1 MRPDADALERLREVL
16 EAVRANEGA
25 TLPRDV
31 IAKLGGALPEGLGLT
46 IDFDAVASL
55 GHPLVVLR
63 PATKPADPTFD
74 ALSPREREVAGL
86 VAAGLRNKDIALA
99 LGIAL
104 GTVKDH
110 VHRILDKTGLDGRA
124 GIAAAWT
131 RSME

>member
-1 MRPDADALERLREVL
+1 MRPDAEALERLREVL
-16 EAVRANEGA
+16 EEVRATRGA
-25 TLPRDV
+25 TIPRDV
-31 IAKLGGALPEGLGLT
+31 IARLGAALPEGVGVT
-46 IDFDAVASL
+46 IDFDAAAQL

-63 PATKPADPTFD
+63 PVTRAADPTFD

-99 LGIAL
+99 LEITI

-124 GIAAAWT
+124 AIAAEWT
-131 RSME
+131 RIEG